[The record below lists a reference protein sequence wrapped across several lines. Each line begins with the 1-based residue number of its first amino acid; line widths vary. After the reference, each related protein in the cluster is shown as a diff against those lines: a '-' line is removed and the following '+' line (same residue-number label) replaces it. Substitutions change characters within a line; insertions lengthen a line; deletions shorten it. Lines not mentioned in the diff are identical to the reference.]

1 MSLRNRLFALVSGVV
16 LLTVVLVT
24 ATVSASARRSFA
36 TLDAERTAALVEQF
50 RREFTNQGAQVA
62 ERVDRI
68 AQSDAVSRIAA
79 SRDSA
84 PYVNEA
90 MALATAQG
98 LDVLDL
104 ATADGTIVSSAEWP
118 ARFGYRNAWIPT
130 ARLTD
135 PPGAFLQL
143 IELPEET
150 ALALV
155 TVRTLA
161 AGAGNLYIAGGR
173 RLDRKFLTSRAGS

>member
-24 ATVSASARRSFA
+24 LTVSASARRSFA

-50 RREFTNQGAQVA
+50 RREFANQGAQVA

-68 AQSDAVSRIAA
+68 VQSDAVSRIAA
-79 SRDSA
+79 SPDAA

-90 MALATAQG
+90 TTLAAAQD

-104 ATADGTIVSSAEWP
+104 AAPDGTIVSSAEWP
-118 ARFGYRNAWIPT
+118 ARFGYRNAWISNGQ
-130 ARLTD
+130 AAD
-135 PPGAFLQL
+135 P
-143 IELPEET
+143 
-150 ALALV
+150 
-155 TVRTLA
+155 
-161 AGAGNLYIAGGR
+161 R
-173 RLDRKFLTSRAGS
+173 RSF